1 MKRLLIFLYFFVFA
15 SKAFAVVT
23 IDITRGNL
31 EPLPTAISNF
41 YIDNPENFP
50 ETIKKLKLQESLPKV
65 IKSNLM
71 RSGLFYVLDSKSHIQ
86 KPKLSHLKPRFE
98 DWRLIKAQIMVSGK
112 LKINDKLYLIPGH
125 CDPTCN
131 LHDWYVCVRH
141 GIVVDLWPISARG
154 KMW

>member
-1 MKRLLIFLYFFVFA
+1 MKKILILFFAIFFTT
-15 SKAFAVVT
+15 KTFAVVT

-41 YIDNPENFP
+41 YVDNPEKFS
-50 ETIKKLKLQESLPKV
+50 ESLKKLKLEENLPKV
-65 IKSNLM
+65 IKGNLM

-112 LKINDKLYLIPGH
+112 LKIDDKGRLRVEFRLWDVVSAKEIEGLALFATPTSWRRIGH
-125 CDPTCN
+125 
-131 LHDWYVCVRH
+131 
-141 GIVVDLWPISARG
+141 IISD
-154 KMW
+154 